1 MCQKAVMFSG
11 LSALLSLSLSLSP
24 APVIVSPSV
33 TPFMSQCQ
41 DVYSSATLLAVLI
54 ILAQAAAGGIGCFV
68 RLAFICCWWIRGKTR
83 WRLTESQQPYRP
95 VCMCVCVWGGGSLW
109 CQHSACSVY
118 MDLIARQ
125 WYYCNLELIWHE
137 QSWYEI
143 ILSSQSHADSCFPCA
158 HHLSHVVLLSF
169 FLD

>member
-11 LSALLSLSLSLSP
+11 LSALLSLSY
-24 APVIVSPSV
+24 PVMVSPSV
-33 TPFMSQCQ
+33 TPFMSRCQ

-68 RLAFICCWWIRGKTR
+68 RLAFVCCWWIRGKAR

-95 VCMCVCVWGGGSLW
+95 VCVCVCVCGSLW

-125 WYYCNLELIWHE
+125 WYYCNLELIWHKL
-137 QSWYEI
+137 SCYEI
-143 ILSSQSHADSCFPCA
+143 ILPSQSHADSRFPCA
-158 HHLSHVVLLSF
+158 HHLSHVVLLSIF
-169 FLD
+169 F